1 MGGSQH
7 SSPHKPSPKGSGL
20 IWWLVLRWAHLAFPT
35 VPCAYNLTFWPF
47 LLRLSFFY
55 EFISPCYCVAGG
67 RRWIFYFQ
75 SIADTMNV
83 ASVTIKLFVFASHL
97 CIDVYFCSLVHSTTI
112 CCTFNTFYGDIWST
126 FTSDFKDMF
135 SFAQYI
141 SVLYTLLYLLSIIMH
156 NSDPVLDL
164 LSIDRTV

>member
-1 MGGSQH
+1 MVGSA
-7 SSPHKPSPKGSGL
+7 
-20 IWWLVLRWAHLAFPT
+20 RFT
-35 VPCAYNLTFWPF
+35 
-47 LLRLSFFY
+47 LLH
-55 EFISPCYCVAGG
+55 
-67 RRWIFYFQ
+67 FQ

-83 ASVTIKLFVFASHL
+83 AGVTITLFVFASHL
-97 CIDVYFCSLVHSTTI
+97 CIAVYLCSLVHSTTI
-112 CCTFNTFYGDIWST
+112 YCTFNTFYGDIWST

-135 SFAQYI
+135 SFAKYI